1 MIKFYINL
9 TYMGN
14 SGEQLVRNW
23 IKKLNVVTYI
33 TTKLRFFTSYLWFF
47 CWGCHRDYLGKK
59 KRILWERTKEH
70 HDHNKNSVIYNHIA
84 NSKGVSYLVDLLSTN
99 NNSAAHEKF
108 DRKAFSVN
116 IVKGNTCIIDKA
128 RQCDIL
134 LFKEAL
140 KIEEKCP

>member
-1 MIKFYINL
+1 MLLHILQRNYDFLQVIYGFFAEDVIVII
-9 TYMGN
+9 
-14 SGEQLVRNW
+14 LV
-23 IKKLNVVTYI
+23 
-33 TTKLRFFTSYLWFF
+33 
-47 CWGCHRDYLGKK
+47 KK

-70 HDHNKNSVIYNHIA
+70 HDHNKDSVIYNHIA
-84 NSKGVSYLVDLLSTN
+84 NSKGVSYLVDLLNTN

-108 DRKAFSVN
+108 DRKAFNVN